1 MKYES
6 FEPSGSFFMLNENT
20 MLGQGDCLELMKTIP
35 DGSVDM
41 ILTDPPYGTTAC
53 KWDSVIPL
61 EPMWAEL
68 KRIIKPNGAIVL
80 FGSEPFSS
88 MLRCSN
94 LKMFKYDWVW
104 EKEQGVNFLC
114 AKKHPLKVHEDI
126 VVFYTDLGGQR
137 GAAKEYNPIRNY
149 LKNERKLSGLTAKKI
164 KELLGSRMGEHYFT
178 NGIQF
183 CIPSEDSYKKL
194 QSTGCFSLPY
204 SELKRWYDELGLNI
218 KTPTYNPQM
227 TIGAPYVSGGGD
239 SGEVTGSVQKIQ
251 TKNTGTR
258 YPRSI
263 QKFKRETG
271 LHPTQKPAALL
282 EYLIK
287 TYTQENETVLDFTM
301 GSGSTGVAA
310 KNTNRKF
317 IGIELD
323 QNYFEIAKKR
333 IQES

>member
-53 KWDSVIPL
+53 KWDSVIPF
-61 EPMWAEL
+61 ESMWVEL
-68 KRIIKPNGAIVL
+68 KRIIKSSGVIVL
-80 FGSEPFSS
+80 FASQPFTTK
-88 MLRCSN
+88 LIHSN
-94 LKMFKYDWVW
+94 MEMFRYSWVW
-104 EKEQGVNFLC
+104 EKEQGVNFLS
-114 AKKHPLKVHEDI
+114 ANKQPMKVHEDI
-126 VVFYTDLGGQR
+126 IIFYTDLGGQR
-137 GAAKEYNPIRNY
+137 GAASEYNPIRDY
-149 LKNERKLSGLTAKKI
+149 LKNERKLAGLTAKKAKNI
-164 KELLGSRMGEHYFT
+164 LGNTMGEHYFT
-178 NGIQF
+178 NGVQF
-183 CIPSEDSYKKL
+183 CIPSEENYKKL
-194 QSTGCFSLPY
+194 QSTGFFSLSY
-204 SELKRWYDELGLNI
+204 SELKRWCDELELNI

-227 TIGAPYVSGGGD
+227 TIGVPYVSGGGN
-239 SGEVTGSVQKIQ
+239 SGEVTSGVQKIQ

-271 LHPTQKPAALL
+271 KKKKKKPVALL

-287 TYTQENETVLDFTM
+287 TYTQESETVLDFTM
-301 GSGSTGVAA
+301 GSGSTGVACV
-310 KNTNRKF
+310 NTGRKF
-317 IGIELD
+317 IGIEMD
-323 QNYFEIAKKR
+323 DNYFNIAKKR

>member
-6 FEPSGSFFMLNENT
+6 FEPSGSFFMLNENVT
-20 MLGQGDCLELMKTIP
+20 LGHGDCLELMKQIP

-53 KWDSVIPL
+53 KWDSIIPF

-68 KRIIKPNGAIVL
+68 KRIIKSNGVIVL
-80 FGSEPFSS
+80 FASQPFTTK
-88 MLRCSN
+88 LIHSN
-94 LKMFKYDWVW
+94 MEMFRYSWVW
-104 EKEQGVNFLC
+104 EKEQGVNFLS
-114 AKKHPLKVHEDI
+114 ANKQPMKVHEDI
-126 VVFYTDLGGQR
+126 IIFYTDLGGQR
-137 GAAKEYNPIRNY
+137 GAASEYNPIRDY
-149 LKNERKLSGLTAKKI
+149 LKNERKLAGLTAKKAKNI
-164 KELLGSRMGEHYFT
+164 LGNTMGGHYFT
-178 NGIQF
+178 NGVQF
-183 CIPSEDSYKKL
+183 CIPTEENYKKL
-194 QSTGCFSLPY
+194 QSTGFFSLSY
-204 SELKRWYDELGLNI
+204 SELKRWCDELNI

-227 TIGAPYVSGGGD
+227 TIGVPYVSGGGN
-239 SGEVTGSVQKIQ
+239 SGEVTSGVQKIQ

-263 QKFKRETG
+263 QKFKREIG
-271 LHPTQKPAALL
+271 LHPTQKPVALL

-287 TYTQENETVLDFTM
+287 TYTQESETVLDFTC
-301 GSGSTGVAA
+301 GSGSPGVAA